1 MMEQEE
7 THPHQWD
14 QLWGCCNGLSIGKK
28 DQQSVGGSDR
38 RMEGGRADLKEL
50 NKSLSTPGPSRVIG
64 PKVTDW
70 RLKSRQGMVP
80 HH

>member
-1 MMEQEE
+1 MMEQGE

-14 QLWGCCNGLSIGKK
+14 QCWGCRNGLSTGNK

-50 NKSLSTPGPSRVIG
+50 NKCLSEQGPVG
-64 PKVTDW
+64 
-70 RLKSRQGMVP
+70 LLEQGLAP
-80 HH
+80 HQ